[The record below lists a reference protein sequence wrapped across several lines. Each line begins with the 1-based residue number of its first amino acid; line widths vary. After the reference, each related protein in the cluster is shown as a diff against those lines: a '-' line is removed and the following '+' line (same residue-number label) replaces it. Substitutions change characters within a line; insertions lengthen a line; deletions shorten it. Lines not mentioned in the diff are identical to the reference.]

1 MKGKK
6 FNNWKIK
13 TRLIAFSTSIVLLAG
28 VALLLSLNSMQQLR
42 KNVDQTNTD
51 IFPVVLET
59 QNVRRNI
66 IFCERNMLDM
76 AVTDDMEM
84 IKSIQSDSQQ
94 RAEEVSASLATM
106 ESILKNTGSEEDLS
120 KLEHFREHISELASI
135 RSSTEKLLIDSNGD
149 KWQEAEAITRN
160 EYIPI
165 SQEIRADL
173 RDFSDNI
180 QQDFQQSTE
189 QTKKASVIG
198 ERVSFGLLVMLIVT
212 AIIVTLHLVRDF
224 MKPIGEI
231 EAASRALA
239 QGDFDSEIT
248 FHSKNEF
255 GQVCD
260 SMRTSFAELKR
271 VIDEISLCFREMA
284 NGNFT
289 IQPSMTFPG
298 ELRKIELSA
307 SDLLKQLNEA
317 FGEIDTAAGQVASGS
332 EQVSNG
338 AQALSQGATEQA
350 SSIEELSATTQDISA
365 KINLNAERTET
376 ANTKCK
382 IAGERLD
389 ESGEKMK
396 QLVSAM
402 GEIKATSAEI
412 QTIIKAIDDIAFQT
426 NILALNAAVEAAR
439 AGMAGKGFAVV
450 ADEVRNLAGKSADAS
465 KTTQEMIEKSIR
477 AVENG
482 SILAADTA
490 EVLDET
496 AQYTGEVITS
506 ITEIAE
512 ASAEQAQAIMQITQ
526 GLDQISSVVQTNS
539 ATSEESAAASEEL
552 SSQAVMLK
560 NLVGKFK
567 ITSGTMDFSEKDYS
581 DFAIPAGTD
590 IYRDK
595 Y

>member
-1 MKGKK
+1 MKINK
-6 FNNWKIK
+6 FGNWKIK
-13 TRLIAFSTSIVLLAG
+13 TRLITFSTVIALYAC
-28 VALLLSLNSMQQLR
+28 VALFISINSMQKLR
-42 KNVDQTNTD
+42 DNVNQTNTD

-66 IFCERNMLDM
+66 IAAERNMLDM
-76 AVTDDMEM
+76 AVTDDINL
-84 IKSIQSDSQQ
+84 IKNIQTDSQQ
-94 RAEEVSASLATM
+94 RAAEVSASLTTM
-106 ESILKNTGSEEDLS
+106 ETILKNSGSEEDLRE
-120 KLEHFREHISELASI
+120 LEHFREHISELGRI
-135 RSSTEKLLIDSNGD
+135 RSSTEDLLIDSNGE
-149 KWQEAEAITRN
+149 KWKEAETITRN

-173 RDFSDNI
+173 SDFSDHI
-180 QQDFQQSTE
+180 QQDFMQSTE
-189 QTKKASVIG
+189 QTKKVSVIG
-198 ERVSFGLLVMLIVT
+198 ERVSFGLLVLLILT
-212 AIIVTLHLVRDF
+212 AVGSTFRLVQDF
-224 MKPIGEI
+224 MKPISEI
-231 EAASRALA
+231 EAASKALA
-239 QGDFDSEIT
+239 QGNFNSEIT
-248 FHSKNEF
+248 YRNKNEF

-260 SMRTSFAELKR
+260 SMRTGFAELKR
-271 VIDEISLCFREMA
+271 VIDEISLCFYEMA

-307 SDLLKQLNEA
+307 SDLLKQLNGV
-317 FGEIDTAAGQVASGS
+317 FCEIDTAASQVASGA

-338 AQALSQGATEQA
+338 AQMLSQGATEQA

-365 KINLNAERTET
+365 KINLNAEQTET
-376 ANTKCK
+376 ANKKCK

-402 GEIKATSAEI
+402 GEIKETSSEI
-412 QTIIKAIDDIAFQT
+412 QSIIKAIDDIAFQT

-450 ADEVRNLAGKSADAS
+450 ADEVRNLAGKSAEAS
-465 KTTQEMIEKSIR
+465 KTTQEMIGRSIQ

-482 SILAADTA
+482 SILASDAA
-490 EVLDET
+490 EVLNEAT
-496 AQYTGEVITS
+496 QYTGEVITS
-506 ITEIAE
+506 ITGIAE

-552 SSQAVMLK
+552 SSQAFMLK

-567 ITSGTMDFSEKDYS
+567 IASGTMDLPENERS
-581 DFAIPAGTD
+581 DFATSAGTD